1 MILEAITLLIGVGL
15 GASMRSQKI
24 IDQYNKSFEEV
35 DLQVRK
41 ELELNKNLVES
52 YKQDIARLKN
62 EINTLKFGIK

>member
-1 MILEAITLLIGVGL
+1 MILEVITLLIGVGL